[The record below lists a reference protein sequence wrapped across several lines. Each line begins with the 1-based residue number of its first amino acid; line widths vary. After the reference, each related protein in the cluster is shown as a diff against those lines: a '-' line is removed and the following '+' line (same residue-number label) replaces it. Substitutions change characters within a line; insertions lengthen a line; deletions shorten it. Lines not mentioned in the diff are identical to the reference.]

1 MYVLTGV
8 HVLLVLIV
16 AINYM
21 QSTLL
26 FTNGKAPHDI

>member
-8 HVLLVLIV
+8 HVLLVLI